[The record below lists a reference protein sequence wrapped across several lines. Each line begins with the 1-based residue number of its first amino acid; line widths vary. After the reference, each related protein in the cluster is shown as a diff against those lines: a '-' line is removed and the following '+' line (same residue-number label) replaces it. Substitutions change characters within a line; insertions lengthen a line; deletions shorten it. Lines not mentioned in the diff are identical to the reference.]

1 MKGKVLTSWSLV
13 WLLATVLFVA
23 GGALNLSQ
31 RAYHQLPPT
40 DGVDW
45 VQKPDGIFAARVT
58 PGLAGSRAGIS
69 VGDKL
74 IGISFEG
81 ETPEEVISPADVPM
95 YLEATGVDGSLTYTI
110 QKPYSFTDNYYF
122 ADLRRIDTQP
132 RWTASIIFLT
142 LVGLIWLGVGV
153 FVLFKQ
159 GSHAPFVLHFATV
172 CLAAFVFHVYKPLN
186 FGQDLDLAV
195 SFLDDIA
202 FAFFVPL
209 FLHFCLRY
217 PVRSEIFDESR
228 WKTYALYAPAIAIT
242 LANLFFPLALFLPFK
257 DFVGLLRDFI
267 IANKIVPLLNLIL
280 NVHFVAGVS
289 IGAGILLWRFFKNKQ
304 TLVRQRL
311 KWAIWGTI
319 TAIVPILIFQ
329 IAKGFV
335 PTLTEQDY
343 LTSALITLPLALIP
357 LSFGHSVVRYRLMDV
372 DVVVRRALVYALTT
386 LAIAMMIGAVA
397 LGLVFLTVAS
407 NLSTTEITLRALI
420 AVIAMAAIVMLTE
433 PLKKFLQE
441 RADRF
446 FYGERYDLRRGLL
459 DFGRTLSATT
469 SLEPLLNALTER
481 LRQVLD
487 VEKVAVFIESDNNP
501 ENYRIAKSIELSKNY
516 KIPKDFRV
524 MIRQKSATTGIVRA
538 DELALDEDEIIDDAP
553 REKREVR
560 GIVGKLEKFGR
571 NGKNIHRQELHYFVP
586 CVARGKMVA
595 VIGLGRASDGSLLSS
610 EDLDILQTVSGYV
623 AVAIENSLLYQEQ
636 EKRTEELA
644 LLKEFN
650 ESIVESVNVGLLAV
664 DENGLITRC
673 NSPFEEM
680 LGLPRQEVIG
690 QRVEEIFD
698 EGFARNLENILGQTR
713 WHLTEVRNAYKLY
726 TTSADGKPLILNVA
740 IAPLRSVSYNQTG
753 AIIVLEN
760 VTSRIK
766 LEETLQQSE
775 KLSSIGLL
783 AAGVAHEVNTP
794 LTGVSSYT
802 QMLLSMIPES
812 DPKHAL
818 LQKVQKQTERAS
830 NITNNLLNF
839 SRAGNST
846 DFSEIDI
853 NKLLDDTLQLL
864 EPQLRKSQ
872 VEIVKNYAEALP
884 QIIGNGGKLQQVFT
898 NLIINAQ
905 DSIRDG
911 GRITL
916 TTEFAD
922 EDEIIVKVSDTGEG
936 ISPEN
941 LSKIYD
947 PFFTTKGVGS
957 GTGLGLA
964 VSYGIVQEHAGT
976 IEVESELGEGTTF
989 RVVFPVAREQ
999 KIRAVS

>member
-469 SLEPLLNALTER
+469 S
-481 LRQVLD
+481 
-487 VEKVAVFIESDNNP
+487 F
-501 ENYRIAKSIELSKNY
+501 
-516 KIPKDFRV
+516 
-524 MIRQKSATTGIVRA
+524 
-538 DELALDEDEIIDDAP
+538 
-553 REKREVR
+553 
-560 GIVGKLEKFGR
+560 
-571 NGKNIHRQELHYFVP
+571 
-586 CVARGKMVA
+586 
-595 VIGLGRASDGSLLSS
+595 
-610 EDLDILQTVSGYV
+610 
-623 AVAIENSLLYQEQ
+623 
-636 EKRTEELA
+636 
-644 LLKEFN
+644 
-650 ESIVESVNVGLLAV
+650 
-664 DENGLITRC
+664 
-673 NSPFEEM
+673 
-680 LGLPRQEVIG
+680 
-690 QRVEEIFD
+690 
-698 EGFARNLENILGQTR
+698 
-713 WHLTEVRNAYKLY
+713 
-726 TTSADGKPLILNVA
+726 
-740 IAPLRSVSYNQTG
+740 
-753 AIIVLEN
+753 
-760 VTSRIK
+760 
-766 LEETLQQSE
+766 
-775 KLSSIGLL
+775 
-783 AAGVAHEVNTP
+783 
-794 LTGVSSYT
+794 
-802 QMLLSMIPES
+802 
-812 DPKHAL
+812 
-818 LQKVQKQTERAS
+818 
-830 NITNNLLNF
+830 
-839 SRAGNST
+839 
-846 DFSEIDI
+846 
-853 NKLLDDTLQLL
+853 
-864 EPQLRKSQ
+864 
-872 VEIVKNYAEALP
+872 
-884 QIIGNGGKLQQVFT
+884 
-898 NLIINAQ
+898 
-905 DSIRDG
+905 
-911 GRITL
+911 
-916 TTEFAD
+916 
-922 EDEIIVKVSDTGEG
+922 
-936 ISPEN
+936 
-941 LSKIYD
+941 
-947 PFFTTKGVGS
+947 
-957 GTGLGLA
+957 
-964 VSYGIVQEHAGT
+964 
-976 IEVESELGEGTTF
+976 
-989 RVVFPVAREQ
+989 
-999 KIRAVS
+999 